1 MFTENIIPN
10 PFKSKNIAFEG
21 IDGSGK
27 STNYTRIQDLM
38 GERYPEIGITYTK
51 EPGSNRFFGRQIYQI
66 LNGEH
71 PSLSLPRMGKSHF
84 QAFYV
89 EDRIENHRVKILPAH
104 YRGEHVFQDRT
115 ALSSVCYGAES
126 PEDFDDLF
134 GLHDRIFSVAGIPL
148 IWPDKIIIF
157 GVPAEVAVERLN
169 RPDRSRDVFEQIEKL
184 ERVRSNYLAFAGL
197 HPELCCIIDGQA
209 GVDEVFRY
217 TKEEVFKV
225 LGIRT

>member
-27 STNYTRIQDLM
+27 SSNFTSIRNLL
-38 GERYPEIGITYTK
+38 EAKYPEVKVIYTK
-51 EPGSNRFFGRQIYQI
+51 EPGSRRNYGGQIYQI

-71 PSLSLPRMGKSHF
+71 SSLSLPQMGQAHF
-84 QAFYV
+84 QAFYAQ
-89 EDRIENHRVKILPAH
+89 DRIENHRVNILPAH
-104 YRGEHVFQDRT
+104 NRGDHVFQDRT
-115 ALSSVCYGAES
+115 ALSSVCYGAQS
-126 PEDFDDLF
+126 PIDFDNFF
-134 GLHDRIFSVAGIPL
+134 GINDRMFSVAGIPL

-157 GVPAEVAVERLN
+157 DVPASVAVERLN
-169 RPDRSRDVFEQIEKL
+169 RPDRIRDVFEQVEKL
-184 ERVRSNYLAFAGL
+184 ERVRLNYLSFAEL

-209 GVDEVFRY
+209 SIDEVSRY